1 MAVSGL
7 MTMILIPNPAP
18 AATVY
23 WDLNADT
30 TGSGGATPT
39 GTWNADNTFWNP
51 LADGTGVIA
60 AWAAGDI
67 AVFSAGSDATGAFTI
82 NVDGTQGIG
91 GLRFE
96 EGQVTLAGGT
106 LALAADSELFVAA
119 GLEAAVSSLFSGNV
133 RLTKTG
139 AGTLV
144 LSGNSTDFTG
154 ALVLQE
160 GTLRAVGPNIRAL
173 GAGTLELNGGVL
185 HLQNAGN
192 ITFGRNTTLNA
203 SATIIADAIT
213 AGSVDTTFTFGTLNV
228 TNAATLT
235 LNRGANIT
243 GSSIYGRATFGATTL
258 GGNLTLA
265 LSATSITTLGALSES
280 VAGRSLTLTGGS
292 NSTSIL
298 ILNGASTLT
307 GGFVMTSGRVYAS
320 VANSLGPS
328 GSTTTVNA
336 GNLEL
341 RHVNAAAGTQLIFN
355 NTATLSLIH
364 NGTVNW
370 SIGGGITHNGGTLTL
385 TSGRSS
391 STNFDLRTHTLAHNL
406 ALNGNLVLNPGQET
420 TLVLGGVISELSGA
434 RAVTKSGLGIA
445 RLDAA
450 ASYSGVTT
458 ISNGVLRLGIAGA
471 LPSGA
476 GKGNL
481 TMNPGTG
488 LTAVLDLN
496 GFSQTLNGL
505 SSSGVGTSRIDNT
518 AVDAA
523 TLTIGAAD
531 GGGVFA
537 GVLHNTGGALSL
549 VKTGAGVI
557 TLSGANTYSGQTT
570 VNAGVLQFAK
580 TAALYNGSSAAWTT
594 GNLLISSGGTLALN
608 VGGAGEFTKAD
619 VDLIAALGTAD
630 GGFQSGSIIGL
641 DTTNAGGSFTYDS
654 ILANTH
660 SGANSL
666 GLIKLGAGTLILG
679 NSNTYSGGTVL
690 AGGVLSIGSN
700 ASLGAAGGSLTM
712 NSGTTL
718 QVTGTA
724 NPVINRATTLLGT
737 STFEIVAADNTV
749 TLVSDLTP
757 GGTLTKTGAGTLV
770 LNGGITSTS
779 NMILTGGLL
788 RLPGVV
794 NIGAGN
800 TTVGNLNGAVAA
812 LDIVSGADFQSST
825 ISIGGTAGGTGA
837 LRITGGTVTT
847 TTASATAGVNVGTGG
862 YGALM
867 ISGGSLTTKRLSLYN
882 SATGTG
888 VLQVSGG
895 TLNVTEYII
904 LSNLRAEFTV
914 TGGQVL
920 RAGATQNLSLGY
932 NLAGTSVMNMAG
944 GLVDNTGRNVSFG
957 QAAGTPTII
966 LNLGAG
972 TLLTNALTV
981 TNTPTAVLNFNG
993 GTLQAAVNTS
1003 AFVPFHANLATL
1015 VNGAFGSFAG
1025 GAVFDTNGRNVTVSA
1040 NLAAPTGNGV
1050 SGLTLTSGGSGY
1062 IGAPYVEISGGGGF
1076 GATGFAV
1083 VDFDPGSPTYGSVIS
1098 VVLTN
1103 PGTGYTGTP
1112 DIILHGGGGTGAVIS
1127 SAALVANTSG
1137 GLTKNGAGILT
1148 LNGINTYTGRTT
1160 VNAGVLLLAKTSAL
1174 YNGSSASWTAE
1185 NLLINS
1191 GGTLALNVGGLDE
1204 FTLANVDLIAALGT
1218 AGGGFQS
1225 GSFIGLDT
1233 TNAGGSFTY
1242 DSILAD
1248 THGGV
1253 NSLGL
1258 MKLGAGTLILGNS
1271 NTYSGGTVV
1280 AGGVLSI
1287 GSNTSLGAVGGSL
1300 TLNGGTTLQ
1309 VTGTANLL
1317 MNRAISLPGAA
1328 TLEVVEAA
1336 NTLTLTADLAPGGV
1350 LTKTGAGTL
1359 RLTGD
1364 VTSNSNV
1371 VVGAGSL
1378 AIAGNVNTNAGTTTL
1393 GSAGNMGRMLLES
1406 GSSYTTTT
1414 LAMGATNALGSLVIR
1429 GGQLNITTPT
1439 LSAGISLGGAGYG
1452 GLFLSSGSVFTNRV
1466 DTIDGL
1472 TPAAIAVLQ
1481 VSGGTLN
1488 TADYIMFRN
1497 QRWDFTVTGGEVQRT
1512 GNHIALA
1519 FRSGST
1525 TGNAT
1530 TTAEGAM
1537 TVAGGLVNNAGFL
1550 VTIGQQNTATALGTG
1565 HLNLNA
1571 GTLITNQILHYNA
1584 TGVVT
1589 TARVNFNGGL
1599 LRASANT
1606 TLFLGTTGTG
1616 GTGTL
1621 NAYVNGAFGS
1631 FAGGAVIDS
1640 NGFNVAITTGL
1651 LAPTGDGV
1659 SGIALTSGGG
1669 GGGYSGAPYVEIT
1682 GGGGSGATASATV
1695 DLDPASLTFGQ
1706 VLAITVTNPGVGY
1719 TSAPTVAL
1727 LGGGGSGATVGT
1739 VSTAANTSGGLVKN
1753 GAGILTLG
1761 AVSTYT
1767 GGTTINAGTLALGVD
1782 NALAATGAV
1791 KISGGTLDLNTRS
1804 NTLGVVTLQSGAI
1817 TSTTGVLTSDSAFHF
1832 QEGDVSAILNG
1843 AADINK
1849 TTTGTVTLSGAN
1861 TFTGAV
1867 NATGGVLAFNSSA
1880 SLGVGTALTVDGA
1893 TLSYTGS
1900 DAGSTARVLTVGSSG
1915 AILDASDPAG
1925 SLVFSGGVNP
1935 ASTGAITKTGAG
1947 TIVLTGTTDLNG
1959 AAVTVNA
1966 GTLQAG
1972 FGTDGI
1978 GALTI
1983 GAGAVMDFR
1992 NDAAQALGG
2001 LGNLTIGDGARLF
2014 FELNG
2019 SNSDSLATLLAATVT
2034 GTITLN
2040 FSALGAGV
2048 TDTTYNLISAAS
2060 GLSAANFVV
2069 GNGISGWNLSL
2080 TSTDSLI
2087 SLVAAPL
2094 QTRYWRGG
2102 TDFSWDTLANW
2113 SSDAAGTMNAPQ
2125 LPASASS
2132 VIFSAASAPFSSGTQ
2147 ITTTLNSAFTI
2158 DSLRF
2163 ESAPTGVTAITI
2175 QPGVGGVLTLAPQSV
2190 TAGIEVLEN
2199 AGAIT
2204 LAVPVVVA
2212 TPQTWT
2218 VADTGAALEVS
2229 GGLAFTHAVTKT
2241 GTGALTLSG
2250 NNSGSGGLLLQ
2261 SGQLNLNSVTALGT
2275 GLLSMSAGTI
2285 LDNTSGSAVAL
2296 GGATY
2301 LWGGNFAFGGSSALH
2316 LGSGAVTLADTV
2328 TVDTTAG
2335 SLTVGGVISSGT
2347 DNFGLVKTGA
2357 GTLTLGGVNTYL
2369 GGTVLNQGTLAY
2381 TATQTV
2387 STLTFGSEAGSTSL
2401 GALDLSA
2408 ASLTVS
2414 GAALV
2419 QTNSTQH
2426 NTISIGTGQTLLF
2439 NSSFVIGYDSAFVT
2453 KTRLTIAGA
2462 GTFKIGDVGAPTNA
2476 NVQVGNSLTTSVSNA
2491 AVLDMS
2497 GLAVFYANL
2506 GTGTFR
2512 IGDISNGGGGAGAGG
2527 GGSTVILAPD
2537 STLIATTISLDSNT
2551 LATQTLSL
2559 GAGTNLLQANQFL
2572 IGGVS
2577 SRGQGVLNFHT
2588 STGSVVVRDRAGT
2601 GRAIMNVQNG
2611 GSGTAGTLTGLA
2623 DFSGHHADLL
2633 LSTLGVGGR
2642 TASTGIGTGT
2652 FIFDTGV
2659 LDAQTVTIA
2668 TRTSATVTASNI
2680 TGTMTLGGT
2689 TAGTSVTFGA
2699 VTMATNTAATVN
2711 STGNAIATLN
2721 ISGLGTTSISALNM
2735 GVLGL
2740 TGASAGTG
2748 AGAGTT
2754 ATVNISGS
2762 TTTLGALSLAVN
2774 NSTATGA
2781 TTATSALNISGGS
2794 VSVTSGISMG
2804 ATSGNALNVVNNSLA
2819 LSGGSLSVGGG
2830 ITYTNGVGTENVSVT
2845 LNGGSLDMNG
2855 HAIGAADAAVT
2866 FNAQSGTLRNLGEL
2880 NDGGVLTKSTAGVLI
2895 VEGSI
2900 AHSGG
2905 TLVSD
2910 GTLQLGTATNG
2921 AAFSGAGLVTV
2932 VKTGTALVA
2941 APVLSGGANGTVGT
2955 GIISGSV
2962 IIGDLGNNANRGV
2975 LALGFGDP
2983 AASNTTLVIQG
2994 ASGLTIAGGSQLQLS
3009 LTNATTHD
3017 AGILA
3022 ALGMSAYVNALDYI
3036 SNASPAW
3043 ISGGPAEMV
3052 DHDFLQITGGLQLGT
3067 RNGGGTVAVIDH
3079 GYLSAAQSG
3088 DVFNLLDWAGL
3099 MSGDFNAG
3107 SGFST
3112 GGEFGD
3118 FDLPT
3123 LTGGLSWDTS
3133 AFTTHGVILV
3143 VPEPSIMQFAF
3154 IGLATLLL
3162 RRRRRQEN

>member
-1 MAVSGL
+1 MAASGL
-7 MTMILIPNPAP
+7 MTTIWFPNPAS

-23 WDLNADT
+23 WDLNAET
-30 TGSGGATPT
+30 AGAGGATPT
-39 GTWNADNTFWNP
+39 GTWNAGDMFWNP
-51 LADGTGVIA
+51 LADGTGAVA
-60 AWAAGDI
+60 AWTAGDI

-82 NVDGTQGIG
+82 SVDGTQSIG

-106 LALAADSELFVAA
+106 LALAADSELFVAS
-119 GLEAAVSSLFSGNV
+119 GLQAAVSSLFSGNA

-160 GTLRAVGPNIRAL
+160 GTLRAVGPNTRAL
-173 GAGTLELNGGVL
+173 GAGTLELSGGVL
-185 HLQNAGN
+185 HLMNAGN
-192 ITFGRNTTLNA
+192 LTFGRNTTLNA

-228 TNAATLT
+228 ASAATLT
-235 LNRGANIT
+235 VNRGANIT

-265 LSATSITTLGALSES
+265 LGATSITTLGALSES
-280 VAGRSLTLTGGS
+280 VAGRSLTLSGAS

-355 NTATLSLIH
+355 NTATLSLIN

-370 SIGGGITHNGGTLTL
+370 NIGGGITHNGGTLTI

-391 STNFDLRTHTLAHNL
+391 STNFDLRTHTLAGGI
-406 ALNGNLVLNPGQET
+406 ALNGNLVLNPAQET
-420 TLVLGGVISELSGA
+420 TLVLGGVITELSGA
-434 RAVTKSGLGIA
+434 RTLTKSGVGIA

-450 ASYSGVTT
+450 ASYSGLTT
-458 ISNGVLRLGIAGA
+458 LGNGVMRLGVAGA
-471 LPSGA
+471 LPSGT

-481 TMNPGTG
+481 TMNPTTG

-496 GFSQTLNGL
+496 GFNQTLNGL

-518 AVDAA
+518 AVGAA

-537 GVLHNTGGALSL
+537 GVVQNTGGALSL
-549 VKTGAGVI
+549 AKTGAGVI
-557 TLSGANTYSGQTT
+557 ALSGANTYSGRTT
-570 VNAGVLQFAK
+570 VNAGVLLFAK
-580 TAALYNGSSAAWTT
+580 ASALYNGSSAAWTAE
-594 GNLLISSGGTLALN
+594 NLLINSDGTLALN
-608 VGGAGEFTKAD
+608 VGGAGEFTLAD
-619 VDLIAALGTAD
+619 VNLIAALGTAD
-630 GGFQSGSIIGL
+630 GGFQSGSFLGL
-641 DTTNAGGSFTYDS
+641 DTTNAGGSFTYGS
-654 ILANTH
+654 LLADTH

-666 GLIKLGAGTLILG
+666 GL
-679 NSNTYSGGTVL
+679 
-690 AGGVLSIGSN
+690 
-700 ASLGAAGGSLTM
+700 
-712 NSGTTL
+712 
-718 QVTGTA
+718 
-724 NPVINRATTLLGT
+724 
-737 STFEIVAADNTV
+737 
-749 TLVSDLTP
+749 
-757 GGTLTKTGAGTLV
+757 
-770 LNGGITSTS
+770 
-779 NMILTGGLL
+779 
-788 RLPGVV
+788 
-794 NIGAGN
+794 
-800 TTVGNLNGAVAA
+800 
-812 LDIVSGADFQSST
+812 
-825 ISIGGTAGGTGA
+825 
-837 LRITGGTVTT
+837 
-847 TTASATAGVNVGTGG
+847 
-862 YGALM
+862 
-867 ISGGSLTTKRLSLYN
+867 
-882 SATGTG
+882 
-888 VLQVSGG
+888 
-895 TLNVTEYII
+895 
-904 LSNLRAEFTV
+904 
-914 TGGQVL
+914 
-920 RAGATQNLSLGY
+920 
-932 NLAGTSVMNMAG
+932 
-944 GLVDNTGRNVSFG
+944 
-957 QAAGTPTII
+957 
-966 LNLGAG
+966 
-972 TLLTNALTV
+972 
-981 TNTPTAVLNFNG
+981 
-993 GTLQAAVNTS
+993 
-1003 AFVPFHANLATL
+1003 
-1015 VNGAFGSFAG
+1015 
-1025 GAVFDTNGRNVTVSA
+1025 
-1040 NLAAPTGNGV
+1040 
-1050 SGLTLTSGGSGY
+1050 
-1062 IGAPYVEISGGGGF
+1062 
-1076 GATGFAV
+1076 
-1083 VDFDPGSPTYGSVIS
+1083 
-1098 VVLTN
+1098 
-1103 PGTGYTGTP
+1103 
-1112 DIILHGGGGTGAVIS
+1112 
-1127 SAALVANTSG
+1127 
-1137 GLTKNGAGILT
+1137 
-1148 LNGINTYTGRTT
+1148 
-1160 VNAGVLLLAKTSAL
+1160 
-1174 YNGSSASWTAE
+1174 
-1185 NLLINS
+1185 
-1191 GGTLALNVGGLDE
+1191 
-1204 FTLANVDLIAALGT
+1204 
-1218 AGGGFQS
+1218 
-1225 GSFIGLDT
+1225 
-1233 TNAGGSFTY
+1233 
-1242 DSILAD
+1242 
-1248 THGGV
+1248 
-1253 NSLGL
+1253 
-1258 MKLGAGTLILGNS
+1258 MKLGTGTLILGNS

-1280 AGGVLSI
+1280 TGGVLSI
-1287 GSNTSLGAVGGSL
+1287 STNASLGAAGGAL
-1300 TLNGGTTLQ
+1300 TLNASTTLQ
-1309 VTGTANLL
+1309 VTGTSNPTIG
-1317 MNRAISLPGAA
+1317 RAIALPGAA
-1328 TLEVVEAA
+1328 TFEVVEAA

-1364 VTSNSNV
+1364 VTSNSSV
-1371 VVGAGSL
+1371 VVGAGSMV
-1378 AIAGNVNTNAGTTTL
+1378 IAGNVNTTAGTTTL

-1414 LAMGATNALGSLVIR
+1414 LALGATNTLGSLVIR

-1452 GLFLSSGSVFTNRV
+1452 GLFVSSGSVFTNRV
-1466 DTIDGL
+1466 DSVDGL

-1519 FRSGST
+1519 FRSGSNT
-1525 TGNAT
+1525 TNAT

-1537 TVAGGLVNNAGFL
+1537 TVAGGLVNNAGFV
-1550 VTIGQQNTATALGTG
+1550 VTIGQQNDASAKGTG

-1571 GTLITNQILHYNA
+1571 GTLITNQILHYNGA
-1584 TGVVT
+1584 GSAT

-1606 TLFLGTTGTG
+1606 TLFLGTTGSG

-1669 GGGYSGAPYVEIT
+1669 GYSGAPYVEIT

-1695 DLDPASLTFGQ
+1695 DLDPASSTFGQ
-1706 VLAITVTNPGVGY
+1706 VLAITVTNPGIGY
-1719 TSAPTVAL
+1719 TSAPTVTL
-1727 LGGGGSGATVGT
+1727 LGGGGSGATLGT

-1791 KISGGTLDLNTRS
+1791 TISGGTLDLNTRS
-1804 NTLGVVTLQSGAI
+1804 NTLGMVTLQSGAI
-1817 TSTTGVLTSDSAFHF
+1817 TSTTGVLTSNSAFNL
-1832 QEGDVSAILNG
+1832 QGGEVSAILSG
-1843 AADINK
+1843 TAGINK

-1867 NATGGVLAFNSSA
+1867 NATGGVLAFSSVTN
-1880 SLGVGTALTVDGA
+1880 LGAGTALTVDGA
-1893 TLSYTGS
+1893 TLSHTGS
-1900 DAGSTARVLTVGSSG
+1900 EAGSIARVLTVGSSG
-1915 AILDASDPAG
+1915 AVLDVADPAG

-1935 ASTGAITKTGAG
+1935 ASTGAITKTGTGAL
-1947 TIVLTGTTDLNG
+1947 VLTGTTDLNG

-2001 LGNLTIGDGARLF
+2001 LGNLTIGDGARLI

-2034 GTITLN
+2034 GTITLDFAN
-2040 FSALGAGV
+2040 LGLGV
-2048 TDTTYNLISAAS
+2048 SETSYALISAAS
-2060 GLSAANFVV
+2060 GLSAANFVI

-2080 TSTDSLI
+2080 TSTDTLI

-2094 QTRYWRGG
+2094 QLRYWKGG
-2102 TDFSWDTLANW
+2102 ADFSWSTLANW
-2113 SSDAAGTMNAPQ
+2113 STDADGLTNAPQ
-2125 LPASASS
+2125 LPTSASA
-2132 VIFSAASAPFSSGTQ
+2132 VIFSAASAPFSSGAQ
-2147 ITTTLNSAFTI
+2147 ITTTLDAAFTI

-2163 ESAPTGVTAITI
+2163 ESAPSGITAITI
-2175 QPGVGGVLTLAPQSV
+2175 QPGLGGVLTLAPQSV

-2204 LAVPVVVA
+2204 LATPVVVA
-2212 TPQTWT
+2212 APQTWT
-2218 VADTGAALEVS
+2218 VAGTGASLEVS
-2229 GGLAFTHAVTKT
+2229 GGLTLTHAITKT
-2241 GTGALTLSG
+2241 GAGALTLSG

-2261 SGQLNLNSVTALGT
+2261 NGRLNLNSATALGS

-2285 LDNTSGSAVAL
+2285 LDNTSGAPVVL

-2301 LWGGNFAFGGSSALH
+2301 LWGGNFAFSGSNALD
-2316 LGSGAVTLADTV
+2316 LGSGAVTLAGTV

-2335 SLTVGGVISSGT
+2335 SLRVGGVISSGT
-2347 DNFGLVKTGA
+2347 DSFGLVKTGA
-2357 GTLTLGGVNTYL
+2357 GTLTLGAVNTYL
-2369 GGTVLNQGTLAY
+2369 GGTVLDQGALVY
-2381 TATQTV
+2381 TASQSV
-2387 STLTFGSEAGSTSL
+2387 STLTFGSAAGSTNV
-2401 GALDLSA
+2401 GALDLST

-2414 GAALV
+2414 GATLV
-2419 QTNSTQH
+2419 RTNSTNH
-2426 NTISIGTGQTLLF
+2426 NTISIGSGQTLRF
-2439 NSSFVIGYDSAFVT
+2439 NSSFIVGYDSAFVT
-2453 KTRLTIAGA
+2453 KTRLTLAGE

-2476 NVQVGNSLTTSVSNA
+2476 SVQVGNSLTTAVSNA

-2497 GLAVFYANL
+2497 GLSVFYANL
-2506 GTGTFR
+2506 GTGIFR
-2512 IGDISNGGGGAGAGG
+2512 IGDISNGAGSAGAGG
-2527 GGSTVILAPD
+2527 GGSTVILAQD

-2559 GAGTNLLQANQFL
+2559 GSGANLLQANQFF
-2572 IGGVS
+2572 IGGVT

-2588 STGSVVVRDRAGT
+2588 ATGSVVVRDRAGD

-2611 GSGTAGTLTGLA
+2611 GSGTAGTLTGLV

-2642 TASTGIGTGT
+2642 SASTGIGTGT

-2659 LDAQTVTIA
+2659 LDALTVTIGS
-2668 TRTSATVTASNI
+2668 RTSGTVTTNNI

-2689 TAGTSVTFGA
+2689 TAETSVTFGT
-2699 VTMATNTAATVN
+2699 VTMAANTSATVN

-2721 ISGLGTTSISALNM
+2721 ISGTGTTSIGALNM

-2740 TGASAGTG
+2740 SGASAGTG

-2762 TTTLGALSLAVN
+2762 TTTLGALNLAVN

-2804 ATSGNALNVVNNSLA
+2804 TTSGNALNVVNNSLA
-2819 LSGGSLSVGGG
+2819 LTGGTLSVGGG

-2845 LNGGSLDMNG
+2845 LNGGALDMNG

-2866 FNAQSGTLRNLGEL
+2866 FNAQSGTLRNLSEL
-2880 NDGGVLTKSTAGVLI
+2880 NGGGVLTKSTAGVLV
-2895 VEGSI
+2895 VEGTNS
-2900 AHSGG
+2900 HTGG
-2905 TLVSD
+2905 TQVSD
-2910 GTLQLGTATNG
+2910 GVFQLGTD
-2921 AAFSGAGLVTV
+2921 AASASLTGSGLVSV
-2932 VKTGTALVA
+2932 VKTGATLAN
-2941 APVLSGGANGTVGT
+2941 APVLAGDGLIAGAVTVGDV
-2955 GIISGSV
+2955 GASS
-2962 IIGDLGNNANRGV
+2962 NRGV
-2975 LALGFGDP
+2975 LALGFGDT

-2994 ASGLTIAGGSQLQLS
+2994 AAGLTIAGGSQLQLS
-3009 LTNATTHD
+3009 LTNATTND

-3022 ALGMSAYVNALDYI
+3022 ALGMSTYVNALEHI
-3036 SNASPAW
+3036 NNSSSAW
-3043 ISGGPAEMV
+3043 ISGGPADMA

-3099 MSGDFNAG
+3099 MSGSFASG
-3107 SGFST
+3107 SGFTT
-3112 GGEFGD
+3112 GGAHGD

-3123 LTGGLSWDTS
+3123 LADGLVWDTS
-3133 AFTTHGVILV
+3133 AFATHGVIVV
-3143 VPEPSIMQFAF
+3143 VPEPSVMQFAF
-3154 IGLATLLL
+3154 VGLAALLL
-3162 RRRRRQEN
+3162 RRRRR